1 MGSKHMKKKHSPGFK
16 FKVALEALK
25 GRPIVDIC
33 RDYQIE
39 QSLVHRWKT
48 QLQKSGPSIFGE
60 PQTPASKSWENERSK
75 LYQHIGELSTQ
86 LGFLK
91 KVLGD

>member
-1 MGSKHMKKKHSPGFK
+1 MKKKHSPAFK

-25 GRPIVDIC
+25 GRPIVEIC
-33 RDYQIE
+33 RDYQIA
-39 QSLVHRWKT
+39 QSLAHKWKT
-48 QLQKSGPSIFGE
+48 QLQKSGPLVFGE
-60 PQTPASKSWENERSK
+60 LQTPGADAWEQERRK